1 MLSMSQTRVPRIAVV
16 NESTLMS
23 NAEVYHMVPA
33 LQEQV
38 RRDFAP
44 LWGVDAVVVA
54 TLKTAIQPFQWV
66 LGVFNNADQASA
78 LGYHEMT
85 ASGQPVAKI
94 FVADSQA
101 AAVSVSSVA
110 SHELL
115 ETLADPF
122 IESLT
127 LQDNNDGTGR
137 IYMQEVCDPVE
148 ADSYSIW
155 GVVVSNFVT
164 PWWFG
169 DPLPP
174 GAKYDF
180 LGNLKAP
187 FTMTAGGYFGYRDVT
202 ATGLGPWNQSFADQ
216 RSKVLAKL
224 SRASKKIEARRAHQF
239 GGVR

>member
-1 MLSMSQTRVPRIAVV
+1 MLLMSQTSVPRIAVV

-23 NAEVYHMVPA
+23 NAEVYHFVPA
-33 LQEQV
+33 LQHQV

-44 LWGVDAVVVA
+44 LWGCDATVVTMLPSQV
-54 TLKTAIQPFQWV
+54 QGFHWV
-66 LGVFNNADQASA
+66 LGVFDNADQANA
-78 LGYHEMT
+78 LGYHDLT
-85 ASGQPVAKI
+85 PAGKPVMKV
-94 FVADSQA
+94 FVADSQSA
-101 AAVSVSSVA
+101 NVTVSSVA

-115 ETLADPF
+115 ETLADPW

-127 LQDNNDGTGR
+127 LADNGDGTGR

-187 FTMTAGGYFGYRDVT
+187 FTMTPGGYFGYRDVT

-216 RSKVLAKL
+216 RSKVLSKL
-224 SRASKKIEARRAHQF
+224 SRASRKIEIRRAHQF
-239 GGVR
+239 GGNR